1 MTSRL
6 IGSVRKCF
14 PRKQLDGD
22 SVEGCRCC
30 VSVLAD
36 LTSALCQ
43 RHSGDNLIDGV
54 LVVQSLD
61 AVVYV
66 IVCVINLP
74 LHRLRHGRNLGD
86 VLGSTLAGGHD
97 VRDGLPTVD
106 QLVAANLLTQ
116 PDILGLVREVTQI
129 RIDVTCV

>member
-14 PRKQLDGD
+14 RRKQLDGD
-22 SVEGCRCC
+22 SVQGRR
-30 VSVLAD
+30 VGVLSD
-36 LTSALCQ
+36 MTSALCQ
-43 RHSGDNLIDGV
+43 RHSGDDLIDGV

-74 LHRLRHGRNLGD
+74 LHRLRHGGPGRNLGD
-86 VLGSTLAGGHD
+86 VFGSTLAGGHD

-116 PDILGLVREVTQI
+116 TDILGLVR
-129 RIDVTCV
+129 DVT